1 MKNYKNFFRFIK
13 SQWKI
18 LLTSEIIFLI
28 AFFGFVAVRM
38 ANPDLWHP
46 WRGGEKPMDLAYLN
60 AILHSSYMPPID
72 PWYSGGFMNY
82 YYYGHFITSILI
94 MGTGIIPTTA
104 YNLAIPL
111 FFALV
116 FSSSFSIIY
125 NLCEMTIN
133 KKDYKNKSFLNKF
146 FKSPILFGFICA
158 FFVTLLGNLDGGIQL
173 INILSNQVSNGF
185 DYWASSRI
193 MPSDTYGITEF
204 PYFTFLFADLH
215 AHLMSLPFTILVLF
229 ISINIISEKNEYPN
243 KNTLSKYTPRLLNL
257 TLLGVAI
264 GALRVLNAWDY
275 PTYLIIG
282 CISILLSLIHI

>member
-1 MKNYKNFFRFIK
+1 
-13 SQWKI
+13 
-18 LLTSEIIFLI
+18 
-28 AFFGFVAVRM
+28 
-38 ANPDLWHP
+38 
-46 WRGGEKPMDLAYLN
+46 
-60 AILHSSYMPPID
+60 
-72 PWYSGGFMNY
+72 
-82 YYYGHFITSILI
+82 
-94 MGTGIIPTTA
+94 
-104 YNLAIPL
+104 
-111 FFALV
+111 
-116 FSSSFSIIY
+116 
-125 NLCEMTIN
+125 MTIN

-158 FFVTLLGNLDGGIQL
+158 FFVTLLGNLDAGIQL

-282 CISILLSLIHI
+282 CISILIVEYYHHGGLSLITISKSIFQSIYIFIIGYLAFIPFHLTYQTFFNSIDKTPHTTEFWRILIIFGLFILSLIHI